1 MPKSQYISPE
11 NVFVKDE
18 VKFLNI
24 KSLEYN
30 KRMKDLKDDFSNQD
44 LINMYRDMYYIR
56 KFEEMLIQ
64 IRMEQNF
71 EGINYIYNGPAHSS
85 IGQEPTA
92 VGQAFVLDTNDFTFG
107 SHRSHGEILAR
118 GLRAIEILDDNE
130 LLNIMNSYFDGEIYN
145 ITKDNSKSIKEQ
157 AKDFFFY
164 GLIAELFGRITGF
177 QRGLGNSMHE
187 FFTPFGIY
195 PNNAIVGGAAPMA
208 VGAAL
213 YKRVKNKKGITIAN
227 IGDGSL
233 GSGPVWESMIL
244 SAMDQYNT
252 LWDEKHRGGLPI
264 LFNILNNQYAMG
276 GQPNGETM
284 AYKQPVRVAA
294 GVNPEMMNA
303 ERIDGFNIFAVIDA
317 TKRAKDLLEGRKG
330 PVLLEVLTYRYE
342 GHSQSDANTYRTEE
356 EINEWKTIDPVIAYR
371 EDLKIN
377 GIADE
382 EKLVLIENEVIERLK
397 SAIKLS
403 IDDEISP
410 RMDFKKDVDAVA
422 KYMFSNQYL
431 PKCDDDE
438 ADVLIPY
445 SENPQVKRL
454 EKKSRFAYDDKGRE
468 ISSLKT
474 LTVRDAIFE
483 AMLHRMY
490 EDSAMIAFGE
500 EHRDWGG
507 SFGVYRGITES
518 MPYHRFF
525 NTPISES
532 ALVGAAVG
540 YAISGGRAVTE
551 MMYCD
556 FLGRAGDEIFNQM
569 AKWQSMSAGTLRMPV
584 VLRLSIGTKYGAQHS
599 QDWSSLVAHIPGLKV
614 VFPATPYDAKGLM
627 NTALAGSDPVIFV
640 ESQRIYDTGEKFH
653 EGGVPSEY
661 YEIPIGEPDIKR
673 VGSDLTILSIGAT
686 LYRADEAVSELKEK
700 YGISA
705 ELIDARSVVPFN
717 YEKVIESVKKT
728 GKIILVSDAVE
739 RGNILQTMA
748 SKINEF
754 AFDYLDAPVI
764 VLGAHNVITPCYE
777 LEKDVFPQAK
787 WIIDAVDEHII
798 KLKGNQKE
806 FNFSSIERMRKERLG
821 I

>member
-377 GIADE
+377 GITDE